1 MHHHDGNK
9 TRFHLLAMTIET
21 DIVQPVKDFVRDS
34 KFFMNRCTK
43 PNKKG
48 EEMGSGLIDRVHADS
63 DCDGCWICSDGSGW
77 LLRETDPYSY

>member
-1 MHHHDGNK
+1 
-9 TRFHLLAMTIET
+9 MTIET

-34 KFFMNRCTK
+34 KFFVNRCTK

-48 EEMGSGLIDRVHADS
+48 ERVGGGLIDRVHANG
-63 DCDGCWICSDGSGW
+63 DCYGRWFRCDGSGW